1 MASRFGKEFT
11 FALKSKI
18 MGQQSKEFASTII
31 NDLGLPLSVDEFLS
45 ETRAIFDE
53 LFPHCKIMPGTYL
66 IVNLVPI
73 YIFLIVR

>member
-31 NDLGLPLSVDEFLS
+31 DDLGLPLSVEEFLA

-53 LFPHCKIMPGTYL
+53 LFPQCKIMPGKY
-66 IVNLVPI
+66 
-73 YIFLIVR
+73 